1 MVQIWANRGLTTTL
15 KCDILIHYGN
25 KIHIPIEVQKL
36 DALASAC
43 KRATNNDFKALWYKK
58 MIDLANKYNLM
69 DYVMTKL
76 VH

>member
-1 MVQIWANRGLTTTL
+1 MET
-15 KCDILIHYGN
+15 
-25 KIHIPIEVQKL
+25 KIHIPIEIQKL
-36 DALASAC
+36 DALANAC

>member
-1 MVQIWANRGLTTTL
+1 MVVNPLFAQICTISYHCSKQSKALV
-15 KCDILIHYGN
+15 
-25 KIHIPIEVQKL
+25 IPIEIQKL

>member
-15 KCDILIHYGN
+15 KCDILYRMET
-25 KIHIPIEVQKL
+25 KIHIPIEIQKL

-69 DYVMTKL
+69 DYVMRKL